1 MNCMRLR
8 EVRENRKLSQSKIAS
23 CLHVQQNTYS
33 QYENGVR
40 QIPIS
45 LLVEL
50 AKFYNVSVDYLLRLT
65 DFDEPYT

>member
-1 MNCMRLR
+1 MRLR

-23 CLHVQQNTYS
+23 RLHVQQNTYS
-33 QYENGVR
+33 QDENGVR

-50 AKFYNVSVDYLLRLT
+50 AKFYNVSVDYILEISNNP
-65 DFDEPYT
+65 DIQK